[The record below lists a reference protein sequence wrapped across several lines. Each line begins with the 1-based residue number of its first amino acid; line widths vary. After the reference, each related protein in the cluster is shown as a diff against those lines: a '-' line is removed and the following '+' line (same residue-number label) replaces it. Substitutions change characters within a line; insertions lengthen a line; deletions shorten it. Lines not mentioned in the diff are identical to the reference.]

1 MYIYIYIGSLDHWY
15 VKSIINYLE
24 ELFILKLN
32 FQKQKVVGGKTQF
45 FVISPFVPPVLF
57 FLRLGFEG
65 QFFME
70 ILSFYLFYIQPKKTV
85 LQFFKK
91 GFSFFVFCFFV
102 FCFFVFTQ

>member
-1 MYIYIYIGSLDHWY
+1 M
-15 VKSIINYLE
+15 E

-32 FQKQKVVGGKTQF
+32 FQKDKVVGGKTQV

-57 FLRLGFEG
+57 FLKLGFEG

-70 ILSFYLFYIQPKKTV
+70 MLSFYLLYIQPKK
-85 LQFFKK
+85 QY
-91 GFSFFVFCFFV
+91 FSFSKKAFRFLF